1 MKRAI
6 VLAAVLAVTL
16 SAFGAL
22 ADTPAAAG
30 KAASAKTE
38 VKAEAASVTLKGE
51 IVDTGCYIS
60 HGAMGEKHKSCATKC
75 LAAGQPMALLT
86 SDGVLYLL
94 TQNHKNADPFNK
106 CKEWA
111 AATVEITGPTFERSG
126 MKSIEVDEAKPVA
139 AAAATTK

>member
-1 MKRAI
+1 MKRALI
-6 VLAAVLAVTL
+6 LAGVLAVML
-16 SAFGAL
+16 FSIGAL
-22 ADTPAAAG
+22 ADAPAGAG
-30 KAASAKTE
+30 KAAPAKGE
-38 VKAEAASVTLKGE
+38 MNAAPATATLRGE

-60 HGAMGEKHKSCATKC
+60 HGAVGEKHKSCAAKC

-106 CKEWA
+106 CKAWA
-111 AATVEITGPTFERSG
+111 ATTVEITGPTFERSG